1 MEPKKG
7 LKPYQVNDIALVSY
21 LQTIGYKQTKDP
33 TVVGHNVHY
42 LYNDTDELRKEI
54 EDFYNHRA
62 QVDPLSLLET
72 FRTIKT
78 TTMELKKLGGV
89 WGGGRDE

>member
-1 MEPKKG
+1 MESKKG
-7 LKPYQVNDIALVSY
+7 QKPYQVNDIALVSY
-21 LQTIGYKQTKDP
+21 LQTIGYKQIKDP

-42 LYNDTDELRKEI
+42 LYNDTAELRKEI

-62 QVDPLSLLET
+62 KVDPLSLLET

>member
-7 LKPYQVNDIALVSY
+7 LIPYQVNDIALVSY
-21 LQTIGYKQTKDP
+21 LQTIGYKQIQDP

-54 EDFYNHRA
+54 EGFYNHRA

-78 TTMELKKLGGV
+78 TTMELKKLKGV
-89 WGGGRDE
+89 WGGGRHE

>member
-33 TVVGHNVHY
+33 ILINHNVTY
-42 LYNDTDELRKEI
+42 LYDDTSELRKEI
-54 EDFYNHRA
+54 EGFYNHRA
-62 QVDPLSLLET
+62 LVDPLALLET

-78 TTMELKKLGGV
+78 TTMELKRLGRV
-89 WGGGRDE
+89 WGGGQDE